1 MARALRPARLT
12 AALAVSALAA
22 TAALPLGAAAASQAP
37 PLAPG
42 TQRAIFVGNNWDGTT
57 DVVDPV
63 TFERLKRINVIPDI
77 EERMAE
83 IMTDPERLGYFLA
96 IRQLVGEGHD
106 QYNDDVFTSHDGRF
120 MYVSRPSL
128 ADVVS
133 IDLDTEQIVWR
144 IPMEGQRSDH
154 MGISPDGTRL
164 LVSDSTA
171 RKVHVIDPVAGEV
184 VGEFESGDTP
194 HENNYTKDGTRIFHA
209 SIGTVYTPADRPAL
223 DSTKG
228 DRWFQIVD
236 AATNEVLTRLDI
248 GQVADESGFADRE
261 LSSAV
266 RPMAISPDEK
276 TAYLQLSFHHGFV
289 ELDLE
294 TQKITRV
301 ADLPLTEA
309 SEGVPREQYLLDSAH
324 HGLALNPDG
333 TKLCAAGTMSDYA
346 AIVHVDDFAYTLASR
361 GSKPYWSTNSAD
373 GTQCYV
379 SYSGDDEV
387 AVIDYATEKEIARF
401 PVGDHP
407 QRVRNGLIRTEF
419 LQQAPGA
426 APPPAAGAPTPAPA
440 ATPAAAGRVAT
451 RSLAAT
457 GNEIALPAAL
467 LLLTTAAAGALGR
480 RRLVRRG

>member
-1 MARALRPARLT
+1 MVRRPRRT
-12 AALAVSALAA
+12 ALAA
-22 TAALPLGAAAASQAP
+22 AVALTLPLGGSALASQAP
-37 PLAPG
+37 PVAAG
-42 TQRAIFVGNNWDGTT
+42 TQRVILVGNNWDGTT
-57 DVVDPV
+57 DVVDPR
-63 TFERLKRINVIPDI
+63 TFQRLKRINVVPDF

-83 IMTDPERLGYFLA
+83 IQRDPVRLAFYLA
-96 IRQLVGEGHD
+96 IQQFIGEGND
-106 QYNDDVFTSHDGRF
+106 QLNDDVFTSHDGRF
-120 MYVSRPSL
+120 LYVSRPSL

-154 MGISPDGTRL
+154 MGISPDGSRL

-171 RKVHVIDPVAGEV
+171 RKVHVIDPVAGKL
-184 VGEFESGDTP
+184 VGEFPSGDTP
-194 HENNYTKDGTRIFHA
+194 HENNYSKDGTKVFHA
-209 SIGTVYTPADRPAL
+209 SIGMVYTPLDQPAF
-223 DSTKG
+223 DTTKG
-228 DRWFQIVD
+228 ERVFQIVD
-236 AATNEVLTRLDI
+236 TATNEVLTRLDV
-248 GQVADESGFADRE
+248 GRVADESGFEDRD

-294 TQKITRV
+294 TEKITRV

-324 HGLALNPDG
+324 HGLALNPEG

-346 AIVHVDDFAYTLASR
+346 AIVHVDDFSHVLASR

-379 SYSGDDEV
+379 SYSGDDQV
-387 AVIDYATEKEIARF
+387 AVIDYASEKEVARF
-401 PVGDHP
+401 DVGNHP
-407 QRVRNGLIRTEF
+407 QRVRNGVIRTAF
-419 LQQAPGA
+419 LQA
-426 APPPAAGAPTPAPA
+426 PAPA
-440 ATPAAAGRVAT
+440 APSDRPAAAPASQGRAGV

-457 GNEIALPAAL
+457 GNDLALPVAL
-467 LLLTTAAAGALGR
+467 VLLGAAGAVAVGR
-480 RRLVRRG
+480 RRQSARG

>member
-1 MARALRPARLT
+1 MARRARRTAALTAA
-12 AALAVSALAA
+12 AALAVPLALTGVAS
-22 TAALPLGAAAASQAP
+22 ASQAP
-37 PLAPG
+37 PVTPG

-57 DVVDPV
+57 DVVDPQ
-63 TFERLKRINVIPDI
+63 TFQRLKRIDVVPDR

-83 IMTDPERLGYFLA
+83 IQRDPVRLAFFLA
-96 IRQLVGEGHD
+96 IREFIGEGND
-106 QYNDDVFTSHDGRF
+106 QLNDDVFTSHDGRF
-120 MYVSRPSL
+120 MYVSRPSF

-144 IPMEGQRSDH
+144 IPVEGQRSDH
-154 MGISPDGTRL
+154 MGISPDGSRL
-164 LVSDSTA
+164 LVSDSTE
-171 RKVHVIDPVAGEV
+171 RKVQVIDPVAGEV
-184 VGEFESGDTP
+184 VGSFESGDTP
-194 HENNYTKDGTRIFHA
+194 HENNYTKDGSRIFHA
-209 SIGTVYTPADRPAL
+209 SIGMVYTPADRPLL

-228 DRWFQIVD
+228 DRYFQVVD
-236 AATNEVLTRLDI
+236 AASNEVLTRLDI
-248 GQVADESGFADRE
+248 GQVADESGFADRD

-294 TQKITRV
+294 SEKITRV

-324 HGLALNPDG
+324 HGLAINPEG
-333 TKLCAAGTMSDYA
+333 AKLCAAGTMSDYA
-346 AIVHVDDFAYTLASR
+346 AIVHVDDFSHTLASR

-387 AVIDYATEKEIARF
+387 AVIDYATEKEVARF

-407 QRVRNGLIRTEF
+407 QRVRNGVIRTEF
-419 LQQAPGA
+419 LQGPPTA
-426 APPPAAGAPTPAPA
+426 APPAGVPAGP
-440 ATPAAAGRVAT
+440 PAAAPAVQERGAVR
-451 RSLAAT
+451 RLAAT
-457 GNEIALPAAL
+457 GNGLAVPGAL
-467 LLLTTAAAGALGR
+467 LLVSAAGAVAVGR
-480 RRLVRRG
+480 RRLAARA